1 MSTRTKILIG
11 LLLLVPFMAPAI
23 GSEET
28 VLVTASRTP
37 IGLSKST
44 SSVTLITEKDIT
56 RRQAIYLSDL
66 LRLTPGL
73 SISSSGGRG
82 KTTQIRMRGAEGNH
96 VMVLLDG
103 IEVNDPAGGDEFDLA
118 TFTTSNIERIEIIRG
133 PQSAL
138 WGSDAVA
145 GVINIISKEPGDGVE
160 GKILLENGSY
170 GTDHQN
176 FHLSIGRRNY
186 GLSVGI
192 EHTESGGTNISRFGS
207 EEDGYEIFSGYLKSS
222 VNFFDKL
229 SMKLT
234 ARYEDA
240 ESETD
245 SGFPIVTD
253 SPGENKTR
261 KSFVGSIIKNELFDG
276 GLINQINLNWTSTN
290 NNNVDGANSSL
301 DKTSADKYEITYQS
315 TGSIDSNFIFPLNH
329 QLTFAIDHEHQ
340 RFRQRGRNQGF
351 GDPNQ
356 NRHIKNTGLIGEYQS
371 SIGSSFS
378 LSGAV
383 RRDINSDYNDVTTF
397 KIGSLYNVPLV
408 DLRLKVNYST
418 GQKNPTFI
426 ERFGFFLPDSSTTR
440 FEGNSSLRPEK
451 ATGWQIGLERKFLN
465 DQLVVGATWFREKL
479 EDEINGFAARS
490 DGVFTALN
498 VEGTSLREGLEFSL
512 NTDLSPGFSIQTNYT
527 YLDATELDSGRGRR
541 LDEVRRPRHSAS
553 LVTNWTS
560 PSRKIE
566 FNTFA
571 RHSGEFFDLD
581 FSQFPPARTKLD
593 AFTLVGF
600 NLSYDVSKFLR
611 TFLRVENA
619 LDEHYEEIIGFKT
632 PGMTANIGI
641 ILNYGD

>member
-1 MSTRTKILIG
+1 MPTRSKILIVI
-11 LLLLVPFMAPAI
+11 LLFAPVTALAI
-23 GSEET
+23 EREET
-28 VLVTASRTP
+28 ILVTASRAP
-37 IGLSKST
+37 INLSKST
-44 SSVTLITEKDIT
+44 SSVTLITKEDIR
-56 RRQAIYLSDL
+56 RRQAVYLSDL

-82 KTTQIRMRGAEGNH
+82 KNTQIRMRGAEGNH

-145 GVINIISKEPGDGVE
+145 GVINIISKEPGDGIE

-176 FHLSIGRRNY
+176 FNLAIGREKYRLNV
-186 GLSVGI
+186 GLG
-192 EHTESGGTNISRFGS
+192 HTESGGTNISRFGS
-207 EEDGYEIFSGYLKSS
+207 EDDGYEIFSANLKSTI
-222 VNFFDKL
+222 NFYDKL
-229 SMKLT
+229 SANLT
-234 ARYEDA
+234 ARYEDS

-253 SPGENKTR
+253 SPGENQTR
-261 KSFVGSIIKNELFDG
+261 KSFVGSTIKNELFDG
-276 GLINQINLNWTSTN
+276 RLINQISLNWTSTN
-290 NNNVDGANSSL
+290 NNNVDGDNSSL

-315 TGSIDSNFIFPLNH
+315 TGSMDSNYFFPLNH

-356 NRHIKNTGLIGEYQS
+356 DRHIKNTGIIGEYRGG
-371 SIGSSFS
+371 IGASFS
-378 LSGAV
+378 LSAAV

-397 KIGSLYNVPLV
+397 KIGSMYKVPLV
-408 DLRLKVNYST
+408 DLRLKMNYST

-426 ERFGFFLPDSSTTR
+426 ERFGFFVPDSSTSR
-440 FEGNSSLRPEK
+440 FEGNSNLKPEK
-451 ATGWQIGLERKFLN
+451 AAGWQIGLERNFLN
-465 DQLVVGATWFREKL
+465 NQVFVSATWFRDKL

-490 DGVFTALN
+490 DGIFTALN
-498 VEGTSLREGLEFSL
+498 VQGTSLREGLEFSFA
-512 NTDLSPGFSIQTNYT
+512 TQFPRGFSIQTNYT
-527 YLDATELDSGRGRR
+527 YLDATELDSVTGRR
-541 LDEVRRPRHSAS
+541 LDEVRRPRHSAN
-553 LVTNWTS
+553 LVTNWAS
-560 PSRKIE
+560 PGRKIE
-566 FNTFA
+566 FSTFI

-581 FSQFPPARTKLD
+581 FSQFPSARIKLKD
-593 AFTLVGF
+593 YTLVGF
-600 NLSYDVSKFLR
+600 NLSYGASKFLR

-619 LDEHYEEIIGFKT
+619 FDEHYEEIIGFKA
-632 PGMTANIGI
+632 PGMAANIGI
-641 ILNYGD
+641 ILSYGD